1 MRGRV
6 PDRNPAFACQ
16 VLAPVADQ
24 AFDPV
29 LPSRLCRRSRAFVLR
44 APLSAPGVTVN
55 EGAILGAAVFML
67 KDVKPW
73 MIVMEN
79 TARD

>member
-1 MRGRV
+1 MSLVEIPHSRT
-6 PDRNPAFACQ
+6 Q
-16 VLAPVADQ
+16 VLAPGSDQ
-24 AFDPV
+24 PFDPV
-29 LPSRLCRRSRAFVLR
+29 LHKPPLPNLPRLRIART
-44 APLSAPGVTVN
+44 PLSVTVN
-55 EGAILGAAVFML
+55 ESAILGAAVIVL